1 MLKKILTGAA
11 AALTLGGAVVATATP
26 AAAQYRGG
34 YNGGYHGGYYGG
46 HRGYNGGAVLGAGVL
61 GLALGAA
68 IGSRPYHSYY
78 AAPPPA
84 YYYGPSYYSYY
95 DGCHSEWRWDRYYGR
110 YVPVERCY

>member
-46 HRGYNGGAVLGAGVL
+46 HRGYKKRCSSRLCAASSSLCSATSSLLRAASGLLLRAKLLQLLRRLPQRMALGPLLWPICAGGALL
-61 GLALGAA
+61 LAEQG
-68 IGSRPYHSYY
+68 
-78 AAPPPA
+78 
-84 YYYGPSYYSYY
+84 
-95 DGCHSEWRWDRYYGR
+95 
-110 YVPVERCY
+110 